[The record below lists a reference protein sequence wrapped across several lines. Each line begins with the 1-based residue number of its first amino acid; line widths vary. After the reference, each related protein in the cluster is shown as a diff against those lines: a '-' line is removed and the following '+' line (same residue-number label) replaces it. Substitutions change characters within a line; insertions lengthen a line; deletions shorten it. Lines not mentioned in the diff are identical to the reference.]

1 MAQIRASGPGC
12 GIKGMEMQQD
22 HATLIYRIEALE
34 RMVQQL
40 QTQLQQYVPA
50 KENELQLRI
59 IKETV
64 ERIERE
70 VGNAKLQLTDLNTK
84 LVASESEAQ
93 KRDAAQRESQDKLQ
107 IRILWGAI
115 SVVITILSLVI
126 VGYITH
132 FFH

>member
-1 MAQIRASGPGC
+1 
-12 GIKGMEMQQD
+12 MQQD

>member
-1 MAQIRASGPGC
+1 
-12 GIKGMEMQQD
+12 MQQD

-70 VGNAKLQLTDLNTK
+70 VGNAKTQLTDLNTK

-93 KRDAAQRESQDKLQ
+93 KRDAAQRESQDRLQ
-107 IRILWGAI
+107 IRILWGAV

-126 VGYITH
+126 VAYITH
-132 FFH
+132 FIH

>member
-1 MAQIRASGPGC
+1 MAQQSPD
-12 GIKGMEMQQD
+12 Q
-22 HATLIYRIEALE
+22 ATLTFRIEVLE

-50 KENELQLRI
+50 KENELQLRSI
-59 IKETV
+59 RETV

-70 VGNAKLQLTDLNTK
+70 ITNAKQQLTDLNTK
-84 LVASESEAQ
+84 LVVSESEAQ

-107 IRILWGAI
+107 IRILWGAV
-115 SVVITILSLVI
+115 SVIITILSLVI

-132 FFH
+132 FF